1 MDISQ
6 IFNFS
11 IWGILFLTVLVQLV
25 RSIRLVPTKSAM
37 IVERLG
43 KYNRTL
49 GPGFH
54 AMIPFLE
61 KVTYIQTEKEES
73 IDVPPQEC
81 FTRDNVRV
89 EVDGVMYISVSEP
102 VKTSYGVVNY
112 RYAASQLAQTTI
124 RSIIGTIELDRTFEE
139 RDMISGRVVE
149 VLTDAGEFWG
159 IKVHRYEIKNIVPP
173 KTVQAAMEKQ
183 VSADREKRAIIAE
196 SEGKM
201 QSRINRSEGIKMEMV
216 NQSEGQKQR
225 SINEAEG
232 KASEIIALATATAG
246 SIEALGDAIS
256 QDHGETSVQLQL
268 SQKYLE
274 QIGNLAKSETSVL
287 LPSDLT
293 KMDELLSSLGL
304 DFLSDKHQL

>member
-1 MDISQ
+1 MDFSS
-6 IFNFS
+6 IFSFA
-11 IWGILFLTVLVQLV
+11 IWGVLFLSLIVQLL
-25 RSIRLVPTKSAM
+25 RSIKLVPTKSAF

-43 KYNRTL
+43 KYSRTL

-54 AMIPFLE
+54 ALIPFLD

-149 VLTDAGEFWG
+149 VLTEAGEFWG
-159 IKVHRYEIKNIVPP
+159 ITVHRYEIKNIVPP
-173 KTVQAAMEKQ
+173 KTVQVAMEKQ
-183 VSADREKRAIIAE
+183 VSADRERRAIIAE

-201 QSRINRSEGIKMEMV
+201 QSRINRSEGVKMEMI

-232 KASEIIALATATAG
+232 KASEILAIATATAG

-256 QDHGETSVQLQL
+256 QDEGETSIQLQL
-268 SQKYLE
+268 SQKYIE
-274 QIGNLAKSETSVL
+274 QIGKLAKSETSVL

-293 KMDELLSSLGL
+293 KMDELLKSLGL
-304 DFLSDKHQL
+304 DILSDH